1 MLIFGAKIQMFTIQ
15 NLEVYFVNFVSIF
28 VVRFLVF
35 PYCAYLYFTG
45 VKERESH
52 TLEVKVFFSRNFLL
66 QHSTHVPPSVQ
77 NYSFGPIN

>member
-15 NLEVYFVNFVSIF
+15 NLFRFVSIF